1 MKMKRLPLLILLTLC
16 LFLTSLHAQQGLPSA
31 ASPTP
36 PIQTGG
42 EVAARAAVEVWL
54 ALVDDGQYDKSWD
67 QAAASVK
74 RVVLKDQWVKVFTEH
89 RRLLGKVVSRALQDM
104 KASTTLPG
112 APEGQYVTVR
122 YNTSFEHKTTAIET
136 VTCTVDD
143 GGQWRVTGYF
153 VR

>member
-1 MKMKRLPLLILLTLC
+1 MKTPLFVLL
-16 LFLTSLHAQQGLPSA
+16 SLLVLVVPLRAQQGLPSA

-67 QAAASVK
+67 EASALVK
-74 RVVLKDQWVKVFTEH
+74 KATAKDQWIKMFTDHRQPLGTVAGRVLKDMQ
-89 RRLLGKVVSRALQDM
+89 SM
-104 KASTTLPG
+104 TTLPG
-112 APEGQYVTVR
+112 TPPGQYVVVR
-122 YNTSFEHKTTAIET
+122 YETSFEHKKSMAET
-136 VTCTVDD
+136 VTCGIDES
-143 GGQWRVTGYF
+143 GQWKVTGYF

>member
-1 MKMKRLPLLILLTLC
+1 MKRLFPVLLWCCLVLTPLR
-16 LFLTSLHAQQGLPSA
+16 AQQGLPSA

-54 ALVDDGQYDKSWD
+54 ALVDDGQYEKSWD
-67 QAAASVK
+67 NAAGAVK
-74 RVVLKDQWVKVFTEH
+74 KVVPKDQWTKTFTDHRQQLGKILSRVLKD
-89 RRLLGKVVSRALQDM
+89 M
-104 KASTTLPG
+104 KSSTSLPG
-112 APEGQYVTVR
+112 APAGQYVTLR
-122 YNTSFEHKTTAIET
+122 YDTSFEQKKTATET
-136 VTCTVDD
+136 VTCMVDD